1 MNSFRSSLN
10 ATKGWELVIRIT
22 HLSHTIKR
30 IMRENVVTKI
40 LIKDRDEEDARR
52 SRKCV
57 FLPDDGILVHSAR
70 RWGFLTIKRWTRDTY
85 MFRRQQKKKTQ
96 FDSITSV
103 LSIQTK
109 NIKTN
114 ET

>member
-1 MNSFRSSLN
+1 
-10 ATKGWELVIRIT
+10 
-22 HLSHTIKR
+22 
-30 IMRENVVTKI
+30 MRENVVTKI

-85 MFRRQQKKKTQ
+85 MFRRQQKKKPQ

>member
-1 MNSFRSSLN
+1 
-10 ATKGWELVIRIT
+10 
-22 HLSHTIKR
+22 
-30 IMRENVVTKI
+30 MRENVVTKM

-57 FLPDDGILVHSAR
+57 FLPDDVILVHSAR

-85 MFRRQQKKKTQ
+85 MFRRQQKKTQ

-103 LSIQTK
+103 LSLQTK
-109 NIKTN
+109 ILKPTKRNRTN
-114 ET
+114 LMISKQ